1 MTTDGHPDAKIL
13 FQAHL
18 RQLTI
23 FHRKVLPLKA
33 ESVRVH
39 SIQMTVA
46 VSMFGMLGD
55 AAGSLPALRDNS
67 LIVALL
73 ILVLG
78 FVLGIGFTCLL
89 LVVHF
94 SRKAQLAIR
103 EPHWKHDYSRD
114 RKFPHHIF
122 QAPNRWL
129 AIKSNH
135 PHVVQAALGLHKPMP
150 CTWEEGLTV
159 AHEQKLFISP
169 PLGGWILVMGSRLPE
184 PADDVDKCFRFI
196 LDLSRKLGHVQ
207 YFSTNRAV
215 NHHAWVQAYH
225 GQVQR
230 AYAWAGKTLW
240 NQGRVTQAELDLRLK
255 CFDYGEAVPRVHFAH
270 SDPTFLN
277 AERVPLLA
285 ARWSV
290 DPNAIDARMLK
301 ESQGIA
307 GELSRSRTR

>member
-1 MTTDGHPDAKIL
+1 MTA
-13 FQAHL
+13 
-18 RQLTI
+18 
-23 FHRKVLPLKA
+23 V
-33 ESVRVH
+33 
-39 SIQMTVA
+39 
-46 VSMFGMLGD
+46 VSMFGMAGD
-55 AAGSLPALRDNS
+55 AVGSLHALRENS

-78 FVLGIGFTCLL
+78 FALGIGFTCLF

-94 SRKAQLAIR
+94 SRKAQLAVR
-103 EPHWKHDYSRD
+103 EPRWKPELTRE
-114 RKFPHHIF
+114 RRFAPQIFP
-122 QAPNRWL
+122 APSRWL
-129 AIKSNH
+129 AIKSGH
-135 PHVVQAALGLHKPMP
+135 PHVVQAALGLHKPTP
-150 CTWEEGLTV
+150 CSWEEGLTV

-169 PLGGWILVMGSRLPE
+169 PLAGWILVMGSRLPE

-207 YFSTNRAV
+207 FFSTNRAV
-215 NHHAWVQAYH
+215 NHHAWVQAHYGH
-225 GQVQR
+225 VQR

-240 NQGRVTQAELDLRLK
+240 NQGRVTQAERDLRLK
-255 CFDYGEAVPRVHFAH
+255 CFDYAEATPRIHFAH

-277 AERVPLLA
+277 TERVPLLA

-307 GELSRSRTR
+307 GELFRPRTR